1 MLKAIRDIGE
11 LYGKIEIY
19 DPIEAEKVLILEFNK
34 DGKFTKVDLE
44 DFSKDKLSLYIR
56 WVRNSL

>member
-44 DFSKDKLSLYIR
+44 DFFKR
-56 WVRNSL
+56 